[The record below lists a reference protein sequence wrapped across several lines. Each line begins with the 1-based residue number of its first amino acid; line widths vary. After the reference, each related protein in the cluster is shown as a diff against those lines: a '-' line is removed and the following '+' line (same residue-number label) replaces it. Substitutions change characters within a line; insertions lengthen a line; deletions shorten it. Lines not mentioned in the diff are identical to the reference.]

1 MSEKRRTRDVADLPE
16 DVRGVI
22 RAEIESG
29 LDGFRAGSFE
39 ARLRS
44 GLARRSW
51 AGERGRETPARRPA
65 LRRWAPAFGLT
76 LAAAIIGASILFWR
90 RPAVLDIHAIAS
102 VLERLPG
109 IQSLGRASRAES
121 ASGVVSGAVLPAPS
135 AAPLRDPLT
144 ALAGRS
150 SPEAA
155 SPAPA
160 APAFAPR
167 YTLEQKIEILTREQ
181 PIARALDLFK
191 SKFGEV

>member
-1 MSEKRRTRDVADLPE
+1 
-16 DVRGVI
+16 
-22 RAEIESG
+22 
-29 LDGFRAGSFE
+29 
-39 ARLRS
+39 
-44 GLARRSW
+44 
-51 AGERGRETPARRPA
+51 
-65 LRRWAPAFGLT
+65 
-76 LAAAIIGASILFWR
+76 
-90 RPAVLDIHAIAS
+90 
-102 VLERLPG
+102 
-109 IQSLGRASRAES
+109 
-121 ASGVVSGAVLPAPS
+121 VLPAPS